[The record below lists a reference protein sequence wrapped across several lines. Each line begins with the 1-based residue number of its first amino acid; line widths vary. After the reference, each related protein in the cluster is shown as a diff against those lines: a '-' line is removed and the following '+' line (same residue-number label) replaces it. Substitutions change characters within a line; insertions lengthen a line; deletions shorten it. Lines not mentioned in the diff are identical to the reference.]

1 VLGAKYNNMKKEEL
15 SPAPVTPVK
24 VDNNLELKALLE
36 KNLALTQKNLE
47 LSEELLAKISY
58 VRRYIFWKKVMG
70 VILWIFI
77 ILSTVVS
84 LLYLP
89 TWIKDLQGQMQS
101 MITPGLIG
109 F

>member
-1 VLGAKYNNMKKEEL
+1 MKKEE
-15 SPAPVTPVK
+15 SAPTPVASIK
-24 VDNNLELKALLE
+24 VDSNLEIKVLLE
-36 KNLALTQKNLE
+36 KNLALTQKSLE
-47 LSEELLAKISY
+47 LSKELLTKVSY

-77 ILSTVVS
+77 ILSTLIS

-89 TWIKDLQGQMQS
+89 TWIKDIQGQVQS
-101 MITPGLIG
+101 MITPGLLG